1 LEIGYLGVGI
11 ANPGSTSGTIVAT
24 NDITAYYSSDK
35 NLKTN
40 IETISNA
47 LQLLDGIRGVYFD
60 WNEIARGMYPDRT
73 ERDIGVIAQEIE
85 EVLPVLVQTR
95 DNGYKAVK
103 YEKMVAFL
111 IQAVKELKAEVAEL
125 KKK

>member
-1 LEIGYLGVGI
+1 LQIGYLGVGI
-11 ANPGSTSGTIVAT
+11 ANPGATSGTIVAF

-40 IETISNA
+40 IETIPNA
-47 LQLLDGIRGVYFD
+47 LEMLDGIRGVYFD
-60 WNEIARGMYPDRT
+60 WNETAQRMYPDRT

-125 KKK
+125 KSK